1 LRQRILTDRE
11 REILETYIREGVKLD
26 GFSVLKFR
34 SQRFGAKLKEELDLI
49 QAALKRSEEKEKHAR
64 KK

>member
-1 LRQRILTDRE
+1 M
-11 REILETYIREGVKLD
+11 REGVRLD

-49 QAALKRSEEKEKHAR
+49 QAALNQSEEKEKRAR

>member
-11 REILETYIREGVKLD
+11 RDILETYIREGVRLD
-26 GFSVLKFR
+26 GFSVLKLR

-49 QAALKRSEEKEKHAR
+49 QASLR
-64 KK
+64 KFENEQRRT